1 MRRLIPIIVL
11 VLACVVPT
19 AAQANYSDSPPH
31 LSCGEIDGTFSDFPS
46 GPQTVTLHTAV
57 GGVPQPDQNITANG
71 PDFTTSTGYWNP
83 DAGSHVVQ
91 GWFTW
96 TTSQGETGRGPL
108 QTTTITNCPP
118 QAPPVTIVQQTTTAI
133 KPDEG
138 HVHLYVNNVLVSM
151 NYGLEQD
158 IPVQPGSLVLK
169 AEFVASDHAP
179 FNPRVWSPE
188 VIFTVKA

>member
-1 MRRLIPIIVL
+1 MTPHRYRPVAPRLFVAVALAVLVAACSQPGTPTQAAAPSGSLGPRPSSPATVEILQPTANSTVTGTSVHIVL
-11 VLACVVPT
+11 KL
-19 AAQANYSDSPPH
+19 
-31 LSCGEIDGTFSDFPS
+31 
-46 GPQTVTLHTAV
+46 
-57 GGVPQPDQNITANG
+57 
-71 PDFTTSTGYWNP
+71 TG
-83 DAGSHVVQ
+83 A
-91 GWFTW
+91 
-96 TTSQGETGRGPL
+96 
-108 QTTTITNCPP
+108 
-118 QAPPVTIVQQTTTAI
+118 TIVQQTTTAI

-169 AEFVASDHAP
+169 AEFVAADHAP